1 MRRTDGAGECAVWR
15 IWSTERPTA
24 SAAWAAEASC
34 APLHSMGFL
43 MVAMML
49 LQRFAG
55 KCLGRAVRGERRTA
69 GHGKSVDLRKT
80 IDLRQDVAEAV
91 PSA

>member
-1 MRRTDGAGECAVWR
+1 
-15 IWSTERPTA
+15 
-24 SAAWAAEASC
+24 
-34 APLHSMGFL
+34 MGFL